1 MNGLPTQHLP
11 KRRDER
17 RRASVLTVGGVL
29 VTGSAGFIGEAVVAE
44 LVRKGHEVVALDL
57 RPLEPVLNVTA
68 VAADVRDLN
77 ALTAVI
83 RQHAVESVI
92 HLAARIG
99 VLTDAEPHLSTL
111 VNVVGTS
118 NVLEA
123 ARLAG
128 VRRVVI
134 ASSIMRQAGRGL
146 PHVPG
151 DYPAPRN
158 LYGATKLVA
167 EFEAELYRRRF
178 GLDPVVVAISATL
191 GARRTGSVPSR
202 APHVYILE
210 NAAPGALLE
219 VPAAPS
225 WSLPLRRASQVGQI
239 LAGAALRPACR
250 PFYHTGGRYTAVG
263 EIAAE
268 VSRQV
273 RGCVVRFTGGDW
285 PSLPAVDGTAA
296 DEDFGTT
303 VEDLETLVAG
313 ALAERPA

>member
-1 MNGLPTQHLP
+1 MTAGP
-11 KRRDER
+11 
-17 RRASVLTVGGVL
+17 VL
-29 VTGSAGFIGEAVVAE
+29 VTGSAGFVGEAVVRE
-44 LVRKGHEVVALDL
+44 LLSRGRTVVAFDLQPLDAV
-57 RPLEPVLNVTA
+57 PGVTA
-68 VAADVRDLN
+68 VAGDVRDLD
-77 ALTAVI
+77 ALISLI

-99 VLTDAEPHLSTL
+99 VLSDAEPHISTL

-123 ARLAG
+123 ARLTG
-128 VRRVVI
+128 IHRVVL

-146 PHVPG
+146 PHLPG

-167 EFEAELYRRRF
+167 EFEAQLYRRSF

-210 NAAPGALLE
+210 NAAPGASLE
-219 VPAAPS
+219 VPADPG
-225 WSLPLRRASQVGQI
+225 WSLPLRRASQVARI
-239 LAGAALRPACR
+239 LAGASLRPECR

-273 RGCVVRFTGGDW
+273 PGFRVRFTGGDW
-285 PSLPAVDGTAA
+285 PSLPEIDGSAA
-296 DEDFGTT
+296 DDDFGTT
-303 VEDLETLVAG
+303 VEDLETLVRG
-313 ALAERPA
+313 ALGEPPV